1 FIIPG
6 FTDALY
12 GMKAGEQKIV
22 TLTVPEGI
30 QDAEDYANK
39 RIVYEITM
47 AKVEQP
53 IVPMITD
60 AYAKEYFGYDTVDA
74 YKQALIDE
82 MQETIDENIANVKK
96 QAVLEK
102 LQENAEVK
110 GYPEDII
117 KTKSEELKKSI
128 NFYSMMYGMN
138 ENEYC
143 IDRYG
148 ISFDEYVKRSVV
160 QQLIMQLIIEK
171 ENLTVT
177 EYEYKGDLDA
187 FAEANG
193 YSDEEKFVQEFGRD
207 KIVQNMLLQ
216 KAVDVVMDSAVIT
229 EE

>member
-1 FIIPG
+1 
-6 FTDALY
+6 
-12 GMKAGEQKIV
+12 
-22 TLTVPEGI
+22 
-30 QDAEDYANK
+30 
-39 RIVYEITM
+39 
-47 AKVEQP
+47 
-53 IVPMITD
+53 
-60 AYAKEYFGYDTVDA
+60 
-74 YKQALIDE
+74 
-82 MQETIDENIANVKK
+82 
-96 QAVLEK
+96 
-102 LQENAEVK
+102 
-110 GYPEDII
+110 
-117 KTKSEELKKSI
+117 
-128 NFYSMMYGMN
+128 MMYGMN